1 MVIMLTFHTY
11 VVHVYVRTYAARV
24 YWTTLI
30 LLTRFYVFFLFLLPS
45 HSGFCKIV
53 KRVEFYYCFFVAVF

>member
-11 VVHVYVRTYAARV
+11 VVHVYVRTHAARV

-30 LLTRFYVFFLFLLPS
+30 FLTRFYVFFIFIAV
-45 HSGFCKIV
+45 HSGFYKIV
-53 KRVEFYYCFFVAVF
+53 KRVEFYYCFFAVF